1 MTDILRVKK
10 WKRRP
15 LNVLKNVTSA
25 APPPLP
31 ACAGNMAA
39 PVAIHLEFGGGA
51 ELLFDGVKQHH
62 VTLPDQPDPWDMKQL
77 LVWIQQNLL
86 KERPELFVQ
95 GDSVRP
101 GILVLINEADW
112 ELMGQLEYQLQ
123 DQDNVVFISTL
134 HGG

>member
-1 MTDILRVKK
+1 
-10 WKRRP
+10 
-15 LNVLKNVTSA
+15 
-25 APPPLP
+25 
-31 ACAGNMAA
+31 MAA

-51 ELLFDGVKQHH
+51 ELLFNGVKDHH
-62 VTLPDQPDPWDMKQL
+62 VTLPSQPDPWDVKQL

-95 GDSVRP
+95 GDS
-101 GILVLINEADW
+101 GE
-112 ELMGQLEYQLQ
+112 LEYQLQ